1 MDAFA
6 SVYTRSGLQFR
17 RGSSSDV
24 IGQIQVEF
32 EDWQLRPPASEV
44 LETVRERVQGIPG
57 IRVTAS
63 ARSAGPRQG
72 KPIEIHISGLT
83 AQALN
88 RATQWLRGGME
99 AVGGFT
105 DVTDSRPRPGLE
117 WRLQVDRSEAAR
129 YDANVAL
136 IGQAI
141 QLVTQGIKVGEYQ
154 AANAE
159 EPLDIRVRY
168 PDKYRDLA
176 ALDDLRIKTGDGGMV
191 PLSNFVR
198 RVPAQ

>member
-1 MDAFA
+1 
-6 SVYTRSGLQFR
+6 
-17 RGSSSDV
+17 
-24 IGQIQVEF
+24 
-32 EDWQLRPPASEV
+32 
-44 LETVRERVQGIPG
+44 
-57 IRVTAS
+57 
-63 ARSAGPRQG
+63 SAGPRQG

-198 RVPAQ
+198 RVPAQKVKVINRIDGRRTITVEADVATGMLVANRIAALGDWLVAQRAQADLPPFVRFD